1 MKGNRTWLWIG
12 GALAGAVGALV
23 LGVPLRTVLT
33 VAALL
38 VCPAAMF
45 LGMGMMGGM
54 QPAGARETHRTT
66 ATAAPGHPA
75 APGVDTGAGVGARD
89 AAGDTDAEDPIAILR
104 RRLAKGELSVEEY
117 ERLATVISGPIP
129 ASRRD

>member
-1 MKGNRTWLWIG
+1 MRGNRTWLWIG
-12 GALAGAVGALV
+12 GALAGAAGALV

-54 QPAGARETHRTT
+54 QPAGARETPRTT
-66 ATAAPGHPA
+66 ATEAPGHPA

-89 AAGDTDAEDPIAILR
+89 AVGGADDPITILR